1 MTAINFPDNPS
12 LNDIF
17 TVGDDSWIWTGTSW
31 EILPDQNPS
40 FTSITVSGTITGNVT
55 GTVSSISNHNLNGLG
70 DVNTDGATNQQV
82 LAYNSSTES
91 WNAITLTST
100 FTGGTIANPLY
111 INNATVSTSS
121 ATGALRITGGVGIVD
136 DVYVGGHLAIEDE
149 YLNLR
154 TRSELRFSDSDNT
167 NYIGFKAPETVNT
180 NLIWVLPATDGTSG
194 QFLRTNGAGTLSW
207 ATASGGGGG
216 GGEPGGANTQVQ
228 YNDNGVFGGSSDF
241 VFDSG
246 TTTVTTTNSTVT
258 GVLTA
263 SGSTASTSTTT
274 GAVLITGGTGIQGQL
289 NVGGAT
295 NKFTGNT
302 ASSSTTTG
310 TVVITGG
317 IGVSEDIYVGA
328 NVDIA
333 TTPTQSTHAANKGYV
348 DSTTL
353 AFSMAFGV

>member
-17 TVGDDSWIWTGTSW
+17 TVGNDSWIWTGTSW

-40 FTSITVSGTITGNVT
+40 FTSITVTGTITGNVT

-91 WNAITLTST
+91 WSAITLTST
-100 FTGGTIANPLY
+100 FTGGTIANALY
-111 INNATVSTSS
+111 INNNTSSTSS
-121 ATGALRITGGVGIVD
+121 ATGALRVQGGAGIVGN
-136 DVYVGGHLAIEDE
+136 VNVGGNLNIEDE
-149 YLNLR
+149 YLNLKA
-154 TRSELRFSDSDNT
+154 RSELRFSDADST
-167 NYIGFKAPETVNT
+167 NYIGFKSPETVNT
-180 NLIWVLPATDGTSG
+180 NLVWVLPATDGSSG

-207 ATASGGGGG
+207 ATATGGGGG
-216 GGEPGGANTQVQ
+216 GGEPGGSNTQVQ

-241 VFDSG
+241 TFDSG
-246 TTTVTTTNSTVT
+246 TSTATITNTTVS

-263 SGSTASTSTTT
+263 SGNTASTTPTT
-274 GAVLITGGTGIQGQL
+274 GAVKVTGGVGIQGQI
-289 NVGGAT
+289 NVAGAT

-317 IGVSEDIYVGA
+317 AGVSEDIYVGG
-328 NVDIA
+328 NVDIVTA
-333 TTPTQSTHAANKGYV
+333 PTQTTHATNKAYV